1 MSDTYLLYTQ
11 LTIDLFAYVT
21 VVAVTVAVAEEE
33 ETVAEVEEEGK
44 LTKSHMIK

>member
-44 LTKSHMIK
+44 WNKYHMIK